1 MRPWVAGVGLAAF
14 VTAGLAVAQPPA
26 SWPPPSV
33 RPEDRPL
40 PINLASALQ
49 LAQAQGLDI
58 QFAAARVQAAS
69 AALDRANVLWLPNIL
84 IGADVTRHDGQIQ
97 DVVGTI
103 FGTSK
108 QALFYGAGPAVSFAV
123 TDAIY
128 GPLAAKQLVR
138 ARQAER
144 QAATNDTVLSVAESY
159 FTVQQARGEL
169 AGAEAMV
176 HSAEE
181 LVRRAEQLAP
191 GLAPPVEA
199 NRARTEL
206 ARRRQAVVSLRER
219 WQTSSAELA
228 RVIRLDPTVRF
239 EPAEPPVLQIT
250 LVEPAI
256 SVDDLI
262 AIGLRCRPELAARQ
276 AIVQAKLAQLKQEKI
291 RPFLP
296 SVLLRGMSTSNPGL
310 GGGVFGGGVNS
321 TWSHF
326 SARSDW
332 DAQIV
337 WEIQNLGF
345 GNRAR
350 VKERQAENQAAMI
363 DVFRVQDR
371 VATEVAQAFAQ
382 VQAALE
388 RIGYAEAG
396 LKDAVDT
403 LDKSMEG
410 MKQTRRAGE
419 LLVLIIRP
427 SEVVQALQALA
438 QANSDY
444 FAAIAD
450 YNRAEFRLYRA
461 LGHAAEC
468 LTALIAPVEPL
479 K

>member
-1 MRPWVAGVGLAAF
+1 
-14 VTAGLAVAQPPA
+14 
-26 SWPPPSV
+26 
-33 RPEDRPL
+33 
-40 PINLASALQ
+40 
-49 LAQAQGLDI
+49 
-58 QFAAARVQAAS
+58 
-69 AALDRANVLWLPNIL
+69 
-84 IGADVTRHDGQIQ
+84 
-97 DVVGTI
+97 
-103 FGTSK
+103 
-108 QALFYGAGPAVSFAV
+108 
-123 TDAIY
+123 
-128 GPLAAKQLVR
+128 
-138 ARQAER
+138 
-144 QAATNDTVLSVAESY
+144 
-159 FTVQQARGEL
+159 
-169 AGAEAMV
+169 
-176 HSAEE
+176 
-181 LVRRAEQLAP
+181 
-191 GLAPPVEA
+191 
-199 NRARTEL
+199 
-206 ARRRQAVVSLRER
+206 VSLRER

-239 EPAEPPVLQIT
+239 EPEEPPVLQIT

-276 AIVQAKLAQLKQEKI
+276 AIVQATLAQLKQEKI

-350 VKERQAENQAAMI
+350 VKERQAEHQAAMI

-371 VATEVAQAFAQ
+371 VAAEVAQAYAQ
-382 VQAALE
+382 VQAARE
-388 RIGYAEAG
+388 RTGYAEAG

-410 MKQTRRAGE
+410 MRQTRRAGDF
-419 LLVLIIRP
+419 LVLIIRP

-438 QANSDY
+438 QANADY
-444 FAAIAD
+444 FAAISD

-468 LTALIAPVEPL
+468 LSALIAPAEPA

>member
-1 MRPWVAGVGLAAF
+1 MRPWVAGLGLAAL

-58 QFAAARVQAAS
+58 QFAVARVQAAS

-84 IGADVTRHDGQIQ
+84 LGADVTRHDGQIQ
-97 DVVGTI
+97 DVGGMI

-108 QALFYGAGPAVSFAV
+108 QSLFYGVGPAVSFAV

-128 GPLAAKQLVR
+128 APLAAKQLIR

-144 QAATNDTVLSVAESY
+144 QATTNDTVLSVAESY

-176 HSAEE
+176 QSAEE
-181 LVRRAEQLAP
+181 LARRAEQLAP

-219 WQTSSAELA
+219 WQSSSAELA
-228 RVIRLDPTVRF
+228 RMIRLDPTVRF

-262 AIGLRCRPELAARQ
+262 AIGLHCRPELAARQ
-276 AIVQAKLAQLKQEKI
+276 AIVQATLAQLKQEKI

-350 VKERQAENQAAMI
+350 VKERQAEHQAAMI

-371 VATEVAQAFAQ
+371 VAAEVSQAFAQ
-382 VQAALE
+382 AQAARE

-410 MKQTRRAGE
+410 MKQTRRAGDF
-419 LLVLIIRP
+419 LVLIIRP

-438 QANSDY
+438 QANTDY

-468 LTALIAPVEPL
+468 LTAQIAPVEPG

>member
-1 MRPWVAGVGLAAF
+1 
-14 VTAGLAVAQPPA
+14 
-26 SWPPPSV
+26 
-33 RPEDRPL
+33 
-40 PINLASALQ
+40 LAS
-49 LAQAQGLDI
+49 
-58 QFAAARVQAAS
+58 
-69 AALDRANVLWLPNIL
+69 
-84 IGADVTRHDGQIQ
+84 
-97 DVVGTI
+97 
-103 FGTSK
+103 
-108 QALFYGAGPAVSFAV
+108 
-123 TDAIY
+123 
-128 GPLAAKQLVR
+128 
-138 ARQAER
+138 
-144 QAATNDTVLSVAESY
+144 
-159 FTVQQARGEL
+159 
-169 AGAEAMV
+169 
-176 HSAEE
+176 
-181 LVRRAEQLAP
+181 
-191 GLAPPVEA
+191 
-199 NRARTEL
+199 
-206 ARRRQAVVSLRER
+206 RRQAVVSLRER

-276 AIVQAKLAQLKQEKI
+276 AIVQATLAQLKQEKI